1 MKRTSFLR
9 NILTII
15 VMLTSYSTIQA
26 QVVIEDNAVVNE
38 DENQIFVFV
47 EEYPEFANG
56 EENLYKYL
64 GSNIKYPHEALENG
78 IQGTVVVKFVV
89 EKDGSISNVKA
100 VRKIGGGCDEEAVRV
115 VKRMPRWKPGK
126 QSGKP
131 VRTEFT
137 LPIQFKLK

>member
-9 NILTII
+9 NILAII

-47 EEYPEFANG
+47 EEYPEFPNG

>member
-9 NILTII
+9 SILTII

-47 EEYPEFANG
+47 EEYPEFPNG

>member
-9 NILTII
+9 NILAITA
-15 VMLTSYSTIQA
+15 MLISYSTIQA

-47 EEYPEFANG
+47 EEYPEFPNG
-56 EENLYKYL
+56 EENMYKYL

>member
-9 NILTII
+9 NILAII

-47 EEYPEFANG
+47 EEYPEFPNG

-64 GSNIKYPHEALENG
+64 GSNIKYPHDALENG

>member
-1 MKRTSFLR
+1 
-9 NILTII
+9 
-15 VMLTSYSTIQA
+15 MLTSYSTIQA

-38 DENQIFVFV
+38 DESQIFVFV
-47 EEYPEFANG
+47 EEYPEFPNG

>member
-38 DENQIFVFV
+38 DESQIFVFV
-47 EEYPEFANG
+47 EEYPEFPNG

-64 GSNIKYPHEALENG
+64 GSNIKYPHDALENG

>member
-38 DENQIFVFV
+38 DESQIFVFV
-47 EEYPEFANG
+47 EEYPEFPNG

>member
-47 EEYPEFANG
+47 EEYPEFPNG

>member
-9 NILTII
+9 NILAITA
-15 VMLTSYSTIQA
+15 MLISYSTIQA
-26 QVVIEDNAVVNE
+26 QVVIEDNAVVKE

-47 EEYPEFANG
+47 EEYPEFPNG

-64 GSNIKYPHEALENG
+64 GSNIKYPHDALENG

>member
-9 NILTII
+9 NILAII

-47 EEYPEFANG
+47 EEYPEFPNG

-64 GSNIKYPHEALENG
+64 GSNIKALENG

>member
-26 QVVIEDNAVVNE
+26 QVVIEDNAVVKE

-47 EEYPEFANG
+47 EEYPEFPNG

>member
-9 NILTII
+9 NILAII

-38 DENQIFVFV
+38 DESQIFVFV
-47 EEYPEFANG
+47 EEYPEFPNG

>member
-47 EEYPEFANG
+47 EEYPEFPNG

-64 GSNIKYPHEALENG
+64 GSNIKYPHDALENG

>member
-9 NILTII
+9 NILAITA
-15 VMLTSYSTIQA
+15 MLISYSTIQA

-47 EEYPEFANG
+47 EEYPEFPNG

-64 GSNIKYPHEALENG
+64 GSNIKYPHDALENG

>member
-9 NILTII
+9 NILAITA
-15 VMLTSYSTIQA
+15 MLISYSTIQA
-26 QVVIEDNAVVNE
+26 QVVIEDNAVVKE

-47 EEYPEFANG
+47 EEYPEFPNG

>member
-9 NILTII
+9 NILAII

-38 DENQIFVFV
+38 DESQIFVFV
-47 EEYPEFANG
+47 EEYPEFPNG

-64 GSNIKYPHEALENG
+64 GSNIKYPHDALENG